1 MTASSSTTPGP
12 RPERWYQRRI
22 DAHFGGR
29 PSPAGEREL
38 RAHLPACASC
48 RDYYDRHL
56 ELAALDPQRAL
67 PTRERLARGLG
78 LAVAAR
84 TPPRPLVLSL
94 AAATAL
100 GALVLATGLNAR
112 PALQARGGDAPGSQL
127 LVYELAPGEAPR
139 PLTAEAQVRGESGLA
154 FAYANI
160 GRKRHLLVFA
170 VDDERRVYWYH
181 PTWSDAQQ
189 DPVAID
195 LAPDAEIHE
204 IPAAIT
210 HPLAGRELEIF
221 GVFTD
226 DALSVRQVEAL
237 IARAPLDGHGRLVL
251 PLERAEVTRLELR
264 LAGGR

>member
-1 MTASSSTTPGP
+1 MIASSSAVPGP

-22 DAHFGGR
+22 DAHFRGHA
-29 PSPAGEREL
+29 SPDGEREL
-38 RAHLPACASC
+38 RAHLSACARC
-48 RDYYDRHL
+48 REYYERHL
-56 ELAALDPQRAL
+56 ELAALDPQRSL
-67 PTRERLARGLG
+67 PMRERLARGLG
-78 LAVAAR
+78 LAAAAR
-84 TPPRPLVLSL
+84 APRRPLVLSL
-94 AAATAL
+94 AAAAAL
-100 GALVLATGLNAR
+100 GALVLASGLGAR

-127 LVYELAPGEAPR
+127 LVYELAPGQAPR
-139 PLTAEAQVRGESGLA
+139 PLAAQAQVRGESGLA

-181 PTWSDAQQ
+181 PTWSDEQQ

-195 LAPDAEIHE
+195 LASDAEIHE

-210 HPLAGRELEIF
+210 HPLAGRGLEVF

-237 IARAPLDGHGRLVL
+237 IARAPTDGQGRLVL
-251 PLERAEVTRLELR
+251 PLEGAEVTRLDLR